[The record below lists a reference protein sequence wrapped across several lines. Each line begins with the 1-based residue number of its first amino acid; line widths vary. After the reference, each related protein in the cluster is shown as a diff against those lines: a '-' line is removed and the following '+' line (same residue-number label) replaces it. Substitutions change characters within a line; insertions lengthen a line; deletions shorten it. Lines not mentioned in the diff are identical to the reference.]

1 MMREGLLVRVEP
13 RSWTVEVDGVDVPC
27 SLKPRLFARKTNER
41 NPVAVGDRVL
51 VRLEE
56 GRGVIEEVLPRRN
69 RVARPAAADPATLQ
83 VTAANIDLLVIVVA
97 TQDPPPRLGL
107 IDRCLVAAE
116 RQGMEA
122 LIVVN
127 KSDCGR
133 PEEVRE
139 RLARYPRMGYPV
151 VFTSALTGSG
161 VEEFGRLLAGRT
173 SLLVGHSGAGK
184 TSLLNRLDPG
194 LERKT
199 GALAKHGRGR
209 HTTTSVSLWRLSN
222 GGHVVDT
229 PGVRAFGLSDVPAA
243 ELAILM
249 PDLRPF
255 TGTCRFP
262 DCTHDHEPG
271 CGVRSALDRGA
282 IDAERYASY
291 LRMLHG
297 ILGEEEDGEGDES

>member
-1 MMREGLLVRVEP
+1 MIREGLLIRVEP
-13 RSWTVEVDGVDVPC
+13 RAWTVEVDGVDVPC
-27 SLKPRLFARKTNER
+27 SLKPRLFERKTNER

-69 RVARPAAADPATLQ
+69 RLARPAASDPAAVQ
-83 VTAANIDLLVIVVA
+83 VTAANVDLLVIVVA

-127 KSDCGR
+127 KVDRGR
-133 PEEVRE
+133 PEEVRA

-161 VEEFGRLLAGRT
+161 VEEFGRLLAART

-184 TSLLNRLDPG
+184 TSLMNRLDPG
-194 LERKT
+194 LELKT
-199 GALAKHGRGR
+199 GRLAKHGRGR
-209 HTTTSVSLWRLSN
+209 HTTTSVSLWRLPN

-229 PGVRAFGLSDVPAA
+229 PGVRGFGLVDVPAA

-255 TGTCRFP
+255 TGKCRFP
-262 DCTHDHEPG
+262 DCTHDHEPN
-271 CGVRSALDRGA
+271 CGVLAALARGE
-282 IDAERYASY
+282 IDEERYASY

-297 ILGEEEDGEGDES
+297 VLGDEVEGEGGDS